1 MIKDSVR
8 YVDNYKS
15 LDDKVKRGL
24 KYLSSTDFS
33 SVADGK
39 HVLSDD
45 MYVNIQSYTTKV
57 DADFEAHRKYIDIQY
72 IISGSEKIG
81 IADYDC
87 CRTKINYDEDND
99 IEFLSGDGEY
109 VELYEKEFMILFPS
123 DAHKPSI
130 SISVPSFV
138 RKAVVKVRI

>member
-1 MIKDSVR
+1 MIKDSVL
-8 YVDNYKS
+8 YVDNYS
-15 LDDKVKRGL
+15 FLDDKVKQGL
-24 KYLSSTDFS
+24 QYLLSTDFS
-33 SVADGK
+33 AVEDGK
-39 HVLSDD
+39 YDISDD

-57 DADFEAHRKYIDIQY
+57 DADYEAHRKYIDIQY
-72 IISGSEKIG
+72 LISGSEKIG

-87 CRTKINYDEDND
+87 CRPKIKYDEDND

-109 VELYEKEFMILFPS
+109 VELYEKEFMILYPS

-130 SISVPSFV
+130 SISVPSIV